1 MSKQEILWIVLP
13 YLTGEKGGLSLEDR
27 LTLLANLIVG
37 RYVEKDRAVDLP
49 LPHLKRTI
57 TCRNNRPLPMFAK
70 DRTKLKILEMLV
82 FEEGNHWKS
91 LTYLLDAINK
101 IYKGV

>member
-1 MSKQEILWIVLP
+1 MNRQEILWCVLP
-13 YLTGEKGGLSLEDR
+13 YLTEEKGLSLEDR

-49 LPHLKRTI
+49 LPHRKMTLS
-57 TCRNNRPLPMFAK
+57 CRNNRPLPMFAK
-70 DRTKLKILEMLV
+70 DRVKLKVLELLV

-91 LTYLLDAINK
+91 LTYLLEAINK
-101 IYKGV
+101 IYKEV